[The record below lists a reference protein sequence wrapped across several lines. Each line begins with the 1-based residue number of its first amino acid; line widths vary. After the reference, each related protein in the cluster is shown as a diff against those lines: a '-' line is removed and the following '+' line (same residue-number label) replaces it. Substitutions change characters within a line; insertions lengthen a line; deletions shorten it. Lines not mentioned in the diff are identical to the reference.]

1 MPTLYDILIPGN
13 ANKSKYKL
21 MIGTSSRSLPENT
34 VIPTTSKEFKIFLK
48 KKPTKERYKYYKY
61 KYLIHSDLQFKI
73 YHDIIMVI
81 GYFQPHNIDDKNVK
95 TMLFPE
101 KGPDTYHQIYVN
113 DLKSKRNIFNI
124 EELNSSKPIDF
135 SYEQAKQLYWDI
147 RTKIE
152 DIDEDSIKNYLNLE
166 YLARQLNEKIDFKKE
181 YGSDIYYA
189 YPNKETKTDL
199 YEELKWM
206 TLKITLNDQ
215 YVKEYTIMLN
225 KIINLHLYKP
235 SQILMNKEEW
245 KKVINKWDIEWTTE
259 RKKIKKE
266 EKETWDKYD
275 KEQTE
280 RYSDEDIS
288 KGGFKNKIN
297 KIKEQIKIL
306 IKTKSPKNIEKIQK
320 LKDKIQKI
328 KITEKINKIKEQ
340 IKDLEKLYKLNPK
353 KTYINKIFKLHEKY
367 ISFN

>member
-1 MPTLYDILIPGN
+1 
-13 ANKSKYKL
+13 
-21 MIGTSSRSLPENT
+21 
-34 VIPTTSKEFKIFLK
+34 
-48 KKPTKERYKYYKY
+48 
-61 KYLIHSDLQFKI
+61 
-73 YHDIIMVI
+73 
-81 GYFQPHNIDDKNVK
+81 
-95 TMLFPE
+95 
-101 KGPDTYHQIYVN
+101 
-113 DLKSKRNIFNI
+113 
-124 EELNSSKPIDF
+124 
-135 SYEQAKQLYWDI
+135 
-147 RTKIE
+147 
-152 DIDEDSIKNYLNLE
+152 
-166 YLARQLNEKIDFKKE
+166 
-181 YGSDIYYA
+181 
-189 YPNKETKTDL
+189 
-199 YEELKWM
+199 M

-245 KKVINKWDIEWTTE
+245 KKVINEWDIEWTTE

-266 EKETWDKYD
+266 EKETWDKYE

-280 RYSDEDIS
+280 QYSDEDIS
-288 KGGFKNKIN
+288 EGGFKNKIN